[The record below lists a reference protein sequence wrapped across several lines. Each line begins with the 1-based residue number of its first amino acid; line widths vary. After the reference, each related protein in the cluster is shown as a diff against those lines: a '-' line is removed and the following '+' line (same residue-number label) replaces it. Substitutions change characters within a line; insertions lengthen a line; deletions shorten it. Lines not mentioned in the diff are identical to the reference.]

1 MAYDKRGDL
10 FFTNLALSSNKRT
23 FTSRISMNYL
33 VQCHIFVLP
42 NLFFFMDISG
52 GIKPKEIRILYLAT
66 IVLVILTI
74 QFFILDF

>member
-1 MAYDKRGDL
+1 
-10 FFTNLALSSNKRT
+10 
-23 FTSRISMNYL
+23 MNYL

-42 NLFFFMDISG
+42 GLFSFMDISR
-52 GIKPKEIRILYLAT
+52 GINPKEVRILYLAT

>member
-1 MAYDKRGDL
+1 
-10 FFTNLALSSNKRT
+10 
-23 FTSRISMNYL
+23 MNYL

-42 NLFFFMDISG
+42 NLFFFMDISR
-52 GIKPKEIRILYLAT
+52 GINPKEVRILYLAT

>member
-1 MAYDKRGDL
+1 MMSMDLLSVVCFLNYNMQAYVV
-10 FFTNLALSSNKRT
+10 S
-23 FTSRISMNYL
+23 L
-33 VQCHIFVLP
+33 VKTPMTFVLP
-42 NLFFFMDISG
+42 DLFFFMDISG

>member
-1 MAYDKRGDL
+1 M
-10 FFTNLALSSNKRT
+10 T
-23 FTSRISMNYL
+23 
-33 VQCHIFVLP
+33 FVLP
-42 NLFFFMDISG
+42 DLFFFMDISG